1 MPAAVPGAG
10 TGCSEPGLVR
20 KEINRKF
27 IKIRR
32 GRRRQKNVKR
42 LYSSDLNILHCNI
55 RGYDS
60 KQVSLQ
66 SILSASKPNL
76 VILNET
82 HYQGNKE
89 IKIKGYDTFCK
100 NRQSSAGGGIATA
113 VLKKDFKHALKIGE
127 GTGSDEFLITRHSQ
141 FKVPINV
148 INIYG

>member
-1 MPAAVPGAG
+1 MPTAAISKRTLEPEPAAKPSKRFLEPEQSAVYPKSSVVATSARKYGPSSMPAAVPGAG

-82 HYQGNKE
+82 HYVSRKQRN
-89 IKIKGYDTFCK
+89 
-100 NRQSSAGGGIATA
+100 
-113 VLKKDFKHALKIGE
+113 
-127 GTGSDEFLITRHSQ
+127 
-141 FKVPINV
+141 
-148 INIYG
+148 